1 MDRIAKPVIAV
12 VDDDSRVRESL
23 ASLIESAGFT
33 AQVFS
38 LAHDL
43 LKGDSL
49 ARTNCLITDFRMQG
63 MDGLGLQ
70 RYVRLKR
77 LELPVIFITAHHDDE
92 VERCAFAEGA
102 ASFIRKPF
110 DAEELLRAVK
120 TALSEASGT
129 TAHNI

>member
-23 ASLIESAGFT
+23 ASLIESAGLRRS
-33 AQVFS
+33 VFACTRS
-38 LAHDL
+38 PE
-43 LKGDSL
+43 GRFPWQG
-49 ARTNCLITDFRMQG
+49 RTVLITDFRMQG

-102 ASFIRKPF
+102 ASFILNHLMPRNCF
-110 DAEELLRAVK
+110 ERSRQL
-120 TALSEASGT
+120 
-129 TAHNI
+129 